1 MPSKQGELGM
11 RTLWLLR
18 HAKSA
23 WDDPTLADHDRPL
36 NRRGRLAAPQIAQVL
51 AAQTP
56 LPQCVLCSTAVRT
69 RATWDLIAPAF
80 PAIPVEYRADLYHAE
95 PLTLRLYLQRVP
107 QSITSV
113 LLIGHNPGLEEW
125 LTELT
130 GAREPL
136 PTAALV
142 QITVPLTCWSELTT
156 TTGCQLERIWRPRD
170 LPEPLPG

>member
-1 MPSKQGELGM
+1 M

-23 WDDPTLADHDRPL
+23 WDDPTLTDHERPL
-36 NRRGRLAAPQIAQVL
+36 NHRGRLAAPRIAQVL
-51 AAQTP
+51 TAQTS
-56 LPQCVLCSTAVRT
+56 LPQLVLCSSSVRT
-69 RATWDLIAPAF
+69 RATWDLIAPAV
-80 PAIPVEYRADLYHAE
+80 PAIPVEYHADLYHAE
-95 PLTLRLYLQRVP
+95 TSTLRRHFHRVP
-107 QSITSV
+107 ESITSV

-125 LTELT
+125 FTELT

-142 QITVPLTCWSELTT
+142 QLTVPLRCWSELTT

-170 LPEPLPG
+170 LPEPLPS